1 MGGIYCAATSSAISF
16 NTRPIYYLRTILTI
30 CSIIALSGSRVCC
43 SVGLNIVITGS
54 PSCFLLVVFIKAVS
68 ADISEMPLVE
78 ILEGQIDN
86 SGVSKGVNIR

>member
-16 NTRPIYYLRTILTI
+16 NTRPKYYLRTILTI
-30 CSIIALSGSRVCC
+30 CSIIVLSGLRVCY

-54 PSCFLLVVFIKAVS
+54 KNPLLVVFIKAVS